1 MQSVLSPRKI
11 PRVLSVTWP
20 PKGGRRQGI
29 LLLLQR
35 RWHAVAE
42 AQPRSGGGDGG
53 YVDAGGFVLDAE
65 DVLPSHIV
73 AFGV

>member
-1 MQSVLSPRKI
+1 M
-11 PRVLSVTWP
+11 
-20 PKGGRRQGI
+20 
-29 LLLLQR
+29 
-35 RWHAVAE
+35 AE
-42 AQPRSGGGDGG
+42 EQLRSGGGDGG